1 MNYEYMEVFVP
12 DLVKDA
18 QDDVIVIVQGFL
30 SNFLDFVLQ
39 GLDERIYL
47 LMR

>member
-18 QDDVIVIVQGFL
+18 KEDVILIVQVFL
-30 SNFLDFVLQ
+30 SNLLDFVLQ